1 MSGLLTGGN
10 DPRIFRLRVQRT
22 TFHRRH
28 RRSSGCAPCTFS
40 AMSQEMAP
48 STAASTSHEPPVER
62 ARPLMEVTGILLIL
76 AAYGVQVGYVVTAAD
91 LGSDSGDFFSIVG
104 NGQQLSLSLL
114 VVIGVFVA
122 VAPRLL
128 FGSGVSVSSAVP
140 MLVSLFGSLLAV
152 SSVVFAAGATI
163 TAIDRRSNEDLPS
176 VAGEWVFTAGVTVAA
191 LASLVFCV
199 VAALVTSPGSRRPRP
214 QPV

>member
-1 MSGLLTGGN
+1 
-10 DPRIFRLRVQRT
+10 
-22 TFHRRH
+22 
-28 RRSSGCAPCTFS
+28 
-40 AMSQEMAP
+40 
-48 STAASTSHEPPVER
+48 
-62 ARPLMEVTGILLIL
+62 MEVTGILLIL

-104 NGQQLSLSLL
+104 NGQLSLSLL

-128 FGSGVSVSSAVP
+128 FRSGVSVSSAVP

-163 TAIDRRSNEDLPS
+163 TAIDRRSNEDLSS

-199 VAALVTSPGSRRPRP
+199 VTALVTSPGSRRLRP
-214 QPV
+214 QPVE